1 MMFEE
6 RLQNLRDRV
15 EGAVATT
22 LVAEDGIRVASAE
35 AEAEDGPDL
44 EALAA
49 LLVARVRQL
58 AEAQQDLDL
67 GPLRQ
72 FSLATDRFHVLA
84 GEVGAGYYLLLV
96 LESGGNTGRAR
107 YELRRARLDFE
118 GDLG

>member
-6 RLQNLRDRV
+6 RLESLRDRV
-15 EGAVATT
+15 DGAVATA

-35 AEAEDGPDL
+35 VEGGPDL

-49 LLVARVRQL
+49 LLVARIRQL
-58 AEAQQDLDL
+58 ARAQQDLDL
-67 GPLRQ
+67 GSLRQ
-72 FSLATDRFHVLA
+72 FSLATERFDVLA

-96 LESGGNTGRAR
+96 LQAGGNTGRAR